1 MTTIVTAGPTTDDFL
16 YELSRAIP
24 EYGFERDEDGQLI
37 VSPNHT
43 DAGAKSGEAYYQIRR
58 WQDETGIGG
67 RAFDSSAGFRLLT
80 GALRAPDAAWI
91 SDERMSALTDDQR
104 SRFWQVCPDVAVEVA
119 SPSDAWSQIKA
130 KIEHYLAAG
139 ARYAAAID
147 PRTGDVYELGLAP
160 DRLSLDFSKI
170 ATA

>member
-1 MTTIVTAGPTTDDFL
+1 MMTIATPGPTTDDFV

-67 RAFDSSAGFRLLT
+67 RAFDSSAGFRLST

-91 SDERMSALTDDQR
+91 SEERMSALTVEHR
-104 SRFWQVCPDVAVEVA
+104 SRFWQVCPDVAIEVA
-119 SPSDAWSQIKA
+119 SLSDTWSEVKE
-130 KIEHYLAAG
+130 KVERYLAAG

-147 PRTGDVYELGLAP
+147 PQTGDVYELGVVP
-160 DRLSLDFSKI
+160 DRLQLDFRSI
-170 ATA
+170 ADA